1 MSHLPSN
8 PLTDPDIPRDFDS
21 LALLVRETIARCLRK
36 NVDEI
41 DLDASFEDLSID
53 SLDLAELFFLLEE
66 RLGAPMEM
74 GLDLKLTSVRD
85 VVTAIL
91 QMQR

>member
-1 MSHLPSN
+1 MSHLPLDPS
-8 PLTDPDIPRDFDS
+8 TDQVLPRDFDS
-21 LALLVRETIARCLRK
+21 LELMVRQTIARRLRK

-41 DLDASFEDLSID
+41 GLDSSFEELGID

-66 RLGAPMEM
+66 RLGTPMKIDL
-74 GLDLKLTSVRD
+74 GLKLSSIRD

-91 QMQR
+91 KR